1 MKIFILKENNK
12 DLLIQKALMFKW
24 LIQTMIRLISSW
36 NRWKLQAAKKALLKI
51 HKKIKLKVKFYTKII
66 LKINLMKMNKIS

>member
-12 DLLIQKALMFKW
+12 DLLIQKAQMFKW
-24 LIQTMIRLISSW
+24 LIQMMIRLISSW
-36 NRWKLQAAKKALLKI
+36 NRWKLQVAKKALLKI

-66 LKINLMKMNKIS
+66 FKINFTKMNKIS

>member
-24 LIQTMIRLISSW
+24 LIQMMIRLISSW

-66 LKINLMKMNKIS
+66 

>member
-12 DLLIQKALMFKW
+12 DLLIQKVQMFKW
-24 LIQTMIRLISSW
+24 LIQMMIRLISSW

-66 LKINLMKMNKIS
+66 LKINFMKMNKIS

>member
-12 DLLIQKALMFKW
+12 DLLIQKASMFKW
-24 LIQTMIRLISSW
+24 LIQMMIRLISSW
-36 NRWKLQAAKKALLKI
+36 NRWKLQVAKKALLKI

-66 LKINLMKMNKIS
+66 LKIKFMKMNKIS

>member
-12 DLLIQKALMFKW
+12 DLLIQKAQMFKW
-24 LIQTMIRLISSW
+24 LIQMMIRLISSW
-36 NRWKLQAAKKALLKI
+36 NRWKLQVAKKALLKI

>member
-24 LIQTMIRLISSW
+24 LIQMMIRLISSW

-66 LKINLMKMNKIS
+66 FKINFTKMNKIS